1 MLIILLILIILLFI
15 LFSSNKSNQTDKSDI
30 IKTLV
35 RQSSRWSTA
44 ATQDENAMIALL
56 HANYG
61 AGYLWALKDIAT
73 DTEIEKAM
81 NINILKFR
89 DEIVRIQDE
98 ANMKVIKAC
107 PQFAPQESYLT
118 KLAKEGL

>member
-1 MLIILLILIILLFI
+1 MLIILFIILLILIIF
-15 LFSSNKSNQTDKSDI
+15 SNQKNDKSPI

-35 RQSSRWSTA
+35 RQASRWSTA
-44 ATQDENAMIALL
+44 AIQDENALISLL

-81 NINILKFR
+81 NINIIKFR

-98 ANMKVIKAC
+98 ANIKVIKTC
-107 PQFAPQESYLT
+107 PHFAPQQSYLT
-118 KLAKEGL
+118 KLAKEGI

>member
-1 MLIILLILIILLFI
+1 MLFILIIILLILI
-15 LFSSNKSNQTDKSDI
+15 LFSKPKVNDKTEI

-35 RQSSRWSTA
+35 RQASRWSTA
-44 ATQDENAMIALL
+44 AIQDENPLIAIL

-73 DTEIEKAM
+73 DNEIEKAM
-81 NINILKFR
+81 NIDIIKFR
-89 DEIVRIQDE
+89 DEIIKIQDE
-98 ANMKVIKAC
+98 VNMKAVKKC
-107 PQFAPQESYLT
+107 PSFSPKSSYLT